1 MPVRFLPLVGPAGFL
16 LVWELAGRTGLV
28 PSYYLPPP
36 TVVLPTLAG
45 LLVDTE
51 FLRAVLATVLAM
63 LIALSLAVAIAVP
76 AGLLLGTV
84 PAVRRATMVVVEF
97 LRPIPAV
104 ALIPLALLLVGTGP
118 DTKIGLATFA
128 SIWPILFN
136 TVYALDD
143 IDPMQV
149 DTARAFGV
157 PRWRVLATVALP
169 HAAPFVLTGIRV
181 SSALALGVVVSVEL
195 YAAGTLGLGKFV
207 LEAASGGTQMDR
219 VLAATVLAGL
229 LGLLMNAGLEGLHRR
244 LFRWTAA
251 S

>member
-1 MPVRFLPLVGPAGFL
+1 MRFLPLVGPAGFL
-16 LVWELAGRTGLV
+16 LVWEVAGRTGLV
-28 PSYYLPPP
+28 PTYYLPPP

-45 LLVDTE
+45 LLGDTE

-84 PAVRRATMVVVEF
+84 PAVRRATMVVEF

-149 DTARAFGV
+149 ETARAFGV

-181 SSALALGVVVSVEL
+181 STALALGVVVSVEL

-244 LFRWTAA
+244 LFRWTV
-251 S
+251 SS